1 MPCLQESLLPDKIKS
16 SSQLSDW
23 LPLTMGKRKAAEE
36 EEVENEKPS
45 WDRVEMERGGQ
56 PAEKR
61 LRYYYI

>member
-1 MPCLQESLLPDKIKS
+1 
-16 SSQLSDW
+16 
-23 LPLTMGKRKAAEE
+23 MGKRKAAEE

-61 LRYYYI
+61 LRYYITYKEAITLTNLCKLYSQGIN

>member
-36 EEVENEKPS
+36 EEVENEQPS

-61 LRYYYI
+61 LRYYI

>member
-23 LPLTMGKRKAAEE
+23 LLLTMGKRKAAEK
-36 EEVENEKPS
+36 EEVENAQPS
-45 WDRVEMERGGQ
+45 WERVEMERGGQ

-61 LRYYYI
+61 LRYYI